1 MTSQY
6 EDFHRQETGWSGLL
20 YKCANAKYAH
30 KLARLDLPT
39 LVRHARARARRPA
52 SMRSNAAMDEL
63 AVALKLDPLEL
74 RLRCYSD
81 RDQHEDRPYSSKA
94 LRECYRQ
101 GAEAFGWDK
110 RNPEPRSMRD
120 GSELVGWG
128 MATGVWEAL
137 QVPITVRIV
146 LTANGHAE
154 VSCATS
160 DIGTGTYT
168 IMAQVAADMLGLP
181 LDSISIK
188 LGDSTLPQSPVEG
201 GSWIAAS
208 VSNGIVTT
216 ADGDPRASCCAWQS
230 RCRTRRSRTPT
241 PDEVALVGRQAG
253 QQARCIARGV
263 DRGCDAAR
271 RRGPHRAG
279 EDHQPSP
286 TTARTRTTR
295 IRRSSPR

>member
-1 MTSQY
+1 M
-6 EDFHRQETGWSGLL
+6 
-20 YKCANAKYAH
+20 
-30 KLARLDLPT
+30 LPPG
-39 LVRHARARARRPA
+39 R
-52 SMRSNAAMDEL
+52 
-63 AVALKLDPLEL
+63 
-74 RLRCYSD
+74 
-81 RDQHEDRPYSSKA
+81 
-94 LRECYRQ
+94 
-101 GAEAFGWDK
+101 EAFGWDK

-137 QVPITVRIV
+137 QMPIAVRIV

-181 LDSISIK
+181 LDNVTIK

-208 VSNGIVTT
+208 VANAIVDDRRGVRDELLRLAKQMPNSPLADAAPDDVAL
-216 ADGDPRASCCAWQS
+216 ADGKLVSKQDAS
-230 RCRTRRSRTPT
+230 
-241 PDEVALVGRQAG
+241 
-253 QQARCIARGV
+253 ARGV
-263 DRGCDAAR
+263 DRGRHAAR

-279 EDHQPSP
+279 EDHEPRRRHG
-286 TTARTRTTR
+286 ARSQHAFGDLRRGEGGRAARRHPRHPRRQRGRGRAHPEHQDRAAARSWAAWCGASAWRCTRKR
-295 IRRSSPR
+295 